1 MSISNRK
8 RPFSVEQMNF
18 LIFSWQGQS
27 RERRKKESILHPI
40 HCLSCISPCSFMLW
54 ALLYCGFLLTNTPHT
69 QKERKENV
77 RIGDIAQLVEC
88 LPSMHKVLG
97 SNTKG
102 TKNVTPALGEWGR
115 KEQKCFLPT
124 KRTWVQPWIHKSLSK
139 KKHEWKSSN
148 NLPDNLFW
156 LKLSPGF
163 KGTLKEVETQRAA
176 LDCHGPVGA
185 TLDQEGKKSS
195 NTWAL

>member
-1 MSISNRK
+1 
-8 RPFSVEQMNF
+8 
-18 LIFSWQGQS
+18 
-27 RERRKKESILHPI
+27 
-40 HCLSCISPCSFMLW
+40 
-54 ALLYCGFLLTNTPHT
+54 
-69 QKERKENV
+69 
-77 RIGDIAQLVEC
+77 
-88 LPSMHKVLG
+88 MHKVLG

-124 KRTWVQPWIHKSLSK
+124 KRTGVQPGIHKSLSK

-185 TLDQEGKKSS
+185 TLDQEGGKKLKHMGLVVFNSCYCYFPLS
-195 NTWAL
+195 KAAGLC